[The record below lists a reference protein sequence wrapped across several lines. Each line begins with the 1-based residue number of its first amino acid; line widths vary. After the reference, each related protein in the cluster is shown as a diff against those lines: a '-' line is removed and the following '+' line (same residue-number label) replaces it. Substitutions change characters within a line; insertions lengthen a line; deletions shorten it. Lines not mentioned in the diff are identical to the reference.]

1 MKMQTKNGEKKFF
14 SLAMYPYIIKKYNSL
29 FEDLLKEYQMTQVEI
44 DVLAFL
50 ANNPEYN
57 HAQDIVNVR
66 GISKGH
72 VSLAIEKLVKRG
84 YLTRNPD
91 PQNRRCN
98 ILCVEHQADSLIKR
112 IQDIQHQFDDMS
124 FQNISSSDS
133 IFYHQILQK
142 IYQNLGGGHNE

>member
-1 MKMQTKNGEKKFF
+1 MKVQTKQGEKKYF

-84 YLTRNPD
+84 FITRNPD
-91 PQNRRCN
+91 PANRRCN
-98 ILCVEHQADSLIKR
+98 ILYVEDSANKLVKQ
-112 IQDIQHQFDDMS
+112 IQDIQHQFDEMS
-124 FQNISSSDS
+124 FKDISQDEL
-133 IFYHQILQK
+133 IQYHQTLQK
-142 IYQNLGGGHNE
+142 IYQNLGGGQYE

>member
-98 ILCVEHQADSLIKR
+98 ILCVEHQADSLIK
-112 IQDIQHQFDDMS
+112 
-124 FQNISSSDS
+124 
-133 IFYHQILQK
+133 
-142 IYQNLGGGHNE
+142 

>member
-1 MKMQTKNGEKKFF
+1 MKIQTKNGEKKFF

-50 ANNPEYN
+50 YN

-124 FQNISSSDS
+124 FQNISSSDL

>member
-1 MKMQTKNGEKKFF
+1 MKIQTKNGEKKFF

-29 FEDLLKEYQMTQVEI
+29 FEDLLKEYQMTQVEV

-72 VSLAIEKLVKRG
+72 VSLAIEKLVKHG
-84 YLTRNPD
+84 LITRNPD

-98 ILCVEHQADSLIKR
+98 VLCVEHQAAPLVKC
-112 IQDIQHQFDDMS
+112 IQDIQHEFDQIA
-124 FQNISSSDS
+124 FQNISSSDL

>member
-1 MKMQTKNGEKKFF
+1 MKIKTEKGIQKFF
-14 SLAMYPYIIKKYNSL
+14 SLGMHPYIIKKYNSL
-29 FEDLLKEYQMTQVEI
+29 FDELLKEYQMTQVEI

-84 YLTRNPD
+84 LVTRNPD
-91 PQNRRCN
+91 PVNRRWN
-98 ILCVEHQADSLIKR
+98 ILCVEKKADELVKK
-112 IQDIQHQFDDMS
+112 IQNIQHTFDEQAY
-124 FQNISSSDS
+124 QNISQED
-133 IFYHQILQK
+133 IVKYHEILQQV
-142 IYQNLGGGHNE
+142 YHNLGGGQHE

>member
-1 MKMQTKNGEKKFF
+1 MKFF
-14 SLAMYPYIIKKYNSL
+14 TLAMYPYIIKKYNAL
-29 FEDLLKEYQMTQVEI
+29 FEDILEKYEMTQVEI

-72 VSLAIEKLVKRG
+72 VSLAIEKLVHRG
-84 YLTRNPD
+84 LISRNPD

-98 ILCVEHQADSLIKR
+98 ILCVEKKADELVKEIRLIQR
-112 IQDIQHQFDDMS
+112 HFDQVAYAQMSSEDIRLFHERL
-124 FQNISSSDS
+124 N
-133 IFYHQILQK
+133 K
-142 IYQNLGGGHNE
+142 VYQNLGGGKNE

>member
-1 MKMQTKNGEKKFF
+1 MKIQTKNGEKKFF

-84 YLTRNPD
+84 NLTRNPD

-98 ILCVEHQADSLIKR
+98 IL
-112 IQDIQHQFDDMS
+112 
-124 FQNISSSDS
+124 
-133 IFYHQILQK
+133 
-142 IYQNLGGGHNE
+142 